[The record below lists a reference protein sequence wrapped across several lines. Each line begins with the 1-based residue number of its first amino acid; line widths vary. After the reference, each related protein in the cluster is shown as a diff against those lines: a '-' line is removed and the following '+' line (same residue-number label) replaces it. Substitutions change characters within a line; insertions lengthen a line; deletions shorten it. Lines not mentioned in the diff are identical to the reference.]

1 MPQPRRYVPPV
12 HAVREQLSRTKQAD
26 IAQQSAIEQRIRSRS
41 QYTHGRARRTATR
54 LLAAHAVIARQGTSI
69 AGKAAARAPGLNL
82 SMPLRDRT
90 AAIACALD
98 PDARDNSG
106 PARPS
111 MPPAWMPAAPT
122 PRMAVTSTLRHAIA
136 LPLRTAQGLH
146 AITGAVLRIPTLADA
161 VGDLHAELAGLRA
174 DLSGMPADSRR
185 LADDVEIV
193 HGVLAGMNADLADVK
208 ASAAPVHDDLA
219 RVEAGLAPLPNQLDR
234 LLPKID
240 ELDRR
245 LDEMRVE
252 LTEQLNG
259 LRTDLSG
266 LPFVSKSS

>member
-1 MPQPRRYVPPV
+1 MPQPRRYDPPV
-12 HAVREQLSRTKQAD
+12 DAVLEQLRRAKHTK
-26 IAQQSAIEQRIRSRS
+26 IARHSAIEQRIRTES
-41 QYTHGRARRTATR
+41 THGRARRATRR
-54 LLAAHAVIARQGTSI
+54 LLAARAVIARQGTRI
-69 AGKAAARAPGLNL
+69 ARRAAMLAPGVNL
-82 SMPLRDRT
+82 SAPLPDRT
-90 AAIACALD
+90 AAITRALG
-98 PDARDNSG
+98 PDARDGSRSG
-106 PARPS
+106 RPS
-111 MPPAWMPAAPT
+111 TPPASMPAAPA
-122 PRMAVTSTLRHAIA
+122 PRTALTSTLRQAIA

-146 AITGAVLRIPTLADA
+146 AINAAVLRIPSLADA

-185 LADDVEIV
+185 LADDVEVV
-193 HGVLAGMNADLADVK
+193 HGVLAGMNGDLADLE
-208 ASAAPVHDDLA
+208 ASVAPVHDDLA

-245 LDEMRVE
+245 LDQTRAE